1 MLKRVHWQDGVLWLE
16 SLQLGPSVVGF
27 YTEKW
32 QPGMVRLKHFFWGGG
47 ALDRLELRDRK
58 RDVLRKE
65 RTLKTCGKTHSNL

>member
-1 MLKRVHWQDGVLWLE
+1 MAAWNGQIE
-16 SLQLGPSVVGF
+16 A
-27 YTEKW
+27 
-32 QPGMVRLKHFFWGGG
+32 FFFLGG

>member
-1 MLKRVHWQDGVLWLE
+1 M
-16 SLQLGPSVVGF
+16 VGF

-32 QPGMVRLKHFFWGGG
+32 QPGMVRLKHFFGGGG

>member
-1 MLKRVHWQDGVLWLE
+1 M
-16 SLQLGPSVVGF
+16 VGF

-32 QPGMVRLKHFFWGGG
+32 QPGMVRLKYFFLGG